1 MVTNPWILLGLA
13 IVSEVI
19 GTSALKS
26 AEGFTRLGPSLLVGV
41 SYGLAFWLLSLSLR
55 TIPVGV
61 AYAVWSGAGIAL
73 VSLIAWLALG
83 QRLDAPALA
92 GIGLIVAGVAVI
104 QVFST
109 TASH

>member
-1 MVTNPWILLGLA
+1 MNPWILLGLA

-26 AEGFTRLGPSLLVGV
+26 ADGFSRLGPSLVV
-41 SYGLAFWLLSLSLR
+41 IVCYGLAFWLLSLSLR
-55 TIPVGV
+55 TIAVGV

-73 VSLIAWLALG
+73 VSLIAWLWLG
-83 QRLDAPALA
+83 QRLDGPALA

-104 QVFST
+104 QLFSKT
-109 TASH
+109 SGP